1 LSKEVLAKNT
11 AGVLSAVIKQ
21 PHWEKEEL
29 QKGLQKVLRQ
39 IREGAGSDDA
49 YLEAI
54 LRNVTYQ
61 YANTNTARSILMQC
75 IEEEKFLSKE
85 SFQAIMVEVPRKVN
99 ESNYLAENMPRFK
112 DIVYKGDTHTEQI
125 VNAEKVFSHS
135 KLVNDLMIEFIGTF
149 LQPDNRNFM
158 VNFMEYSSSIV
169 VDTVT
174 HYCQAYS
181 NQVLEELNLAK
192 SDR

>member
-29 QKGLQKVLRQ
+29 QKGLQKVLNQ
-39 IREGAGSDDA
+39 IREGSSSDDA
-49 YLEAI
+49 YLESI
-54 LRNVTYQ
+54 LMNVTFQ

-75 IEEEKFLSKE
+75 IEEEKFIPKE
-85 SFQAIMVEVPRKVN
+85 NFQAIMVDVPRKVKD
-99 ESNYLAENMPRFK
+99 SNFLAENMPRFK
-112 DIVYKGDTHTEQI
+112 DVVYKGDTVTEQV

-135 KLVNDLMIEFIGTF
+135 KLVNDLLVEFIGTF

-158 VNFMEYSSSIV
+158 VNFLEYSSTIV

-174 HYCQAYS
+174 QYCQAYC
-181 NQVLEELNLAK
+181 NQILEEFNLAK
-192 SDR
+192 SNQ